1 MQQRSLRALYDD
13 KVKPVAESFLSA
25 VEADRRYIHET
36 LSLLLHFCTIWPVGS
51 FCCYLEHFS
60 FFTKRWPVILSMFLF
75 SGCDH
80 TLVEFWKK

>member
-36 LSLLLHFCTIWPVGS
+36 LSRLLHFCTIWPVGS

-75 SGCDH
+75 
-80 TLVEFWKK
+80 